1 MSATP
6 RSVPLGE
13 IPIFG
18 RTNSP
23 EPAVLAMHGWQRTL
37 SDFDWLLE
45 GDIPTVA
52 IDLPGFGQT
61 ELPSSEWGTP
71 QYADAVAQALD
82 SRGWKNMVLVGHS
95 FGGRVAVRL
104 AAKRPD
110 LVCGLVITGAP
121 LIRPDDATKS
131 KPTFAF
137 RAAKTLN
144 KLKILPDS
152 LMEKQR
158 QKYGS
163 TGYRTA
169 GPVLRPVFV
178 RVVNDN
184 YDEDLAT
191 VGEQHKPTA
200 LVWGRNDRDAPT
212 GQVDK
217 LAKVLGAAHVVVGES
232 MGHDTVNEMR
242 DELRAAIAIILGET
256 R

>member
-23 EPAVLAMHGWQRTL
+23 EPVVLAMHGWQRTAH
-37 SDFDWLLE
+37 DFDWLLATE
-45 GDIPTVA
+45 IPTVA
-52 IDLPGFGQT
+52 IDLPAFGQT
-61 ELPSSEWGTP
+61 ELPSSDWGTP
-71 QYADAVAQALD
+71 EYADAVAAALD
-82 SRGWKNMVLVGHS
+82 SRGWKGMVLAGHS

-110 LVCGLVITGAP
+110 LVAGLVITGAP
-121 LIRPDDATKS
+121 LIRPDDAPKS
-131 KPTFAF
+131 TPAVAF
-137 RAAKTLN
+137 RAAKMLN
-144 KLKILPDS
+144 KIKVLPDS
-152 LMEKQR
+152 VMEKQR

-163 TGYRTA
+163 TDYRNA
-169 GPVLRPVFV
+169 GSALRPVFV
-178 RVVNDN
+178 RIVNDD
-184 YDEDLAT
+184 YDDDLKT

-200 LVWGRNDRDAPT
+200 LVWGRHDTDAPAA
-212 GQVDK
+212 QVDK
-217 LAKVLGAAHVVVGES
+217 LAEVLGATHVVVGES

-242 DELRAAIAIILGET
+242 DELQAAIATVLKET